1 MEDKEIYLETKARL
15 CAVLRDDS
23 PTPFAMIVEL
33 TKEIDRYR
41 KKIEHMETALEETRQ
56 IAKDRAEKIIEDA
69 ARMETM
75 RSDISALRFEHEQ
88 TIKRMENDRYKQLSE
103 RVERLG
109 QMVENKMEQVLGEY
123 GQTLTSFVE
132 ERAADGGVMT
142 IKKSMCYQNIVQIL
156 LSNGYFVCCHIDD
169 DDSEEETITIE
180 FWRA

>member
-1 MEDKEIYLETKARL
+1 MDDKKIYLDTKARL
-15 CAVLRDDS
+15 CAVLQDDN

-33 TKEIDRYR
+33 SKEVDRYR
-41 KKIEHMETALEETRQ
+41 DKIKHMEKELEEKRQ

-75 RSDISALRFEHEQ
+75 RSDISVLRFEHEQ
-88 TIKRMENDRYKQLSE
+88 TMKHMENDRYKQLSE
-103 RVERLG
+103 RVEQLG
-109 QMVENKMEQVLGEY
+109 QMVENKMDQVLGEY

-142 IKKSMCYQNIVQIL
+142 LSRKTASWKLVAECL
-156 LSNGYFVCCHIDD
+156 LTNGYFVCCHIDD
-169 DDSEEETITIE
+169 ENNGETITIE